1 MFKIF
6 YYLSVIYVLFLN
18 CSGTTRKDDMSAN
31 QSKQESWWIKRAD
44 RMVVTQI
51 VARGVRDA
59 DVIRVMKETP
69 RHLFVPE
76 SNRSMAY
83 NDTPLPIGEGQTIS
97 QPYIVAFMTEVLDLK
112 PDDRVL
118 EIGTG
123 SGYQAAI
130 LAEIAHDVYTI
141 EIIPVIGNR
150 ASKLLDEMG
159 YTNIHLKI
167 DDGYKGWPEE
177 APFDAV
183 IVTCAPDKIPQSL
196 IDQLR
201 EGGRIIIPVGSQYSA
216 QHLIKGI
223 KEKGRL
229 ITENVLPVRFVP
241 MVREDSGK
249 K

>member
-1 MFKIF
+1 MYMLPFLLGF
-6 YYLSVIYVLFLN
+6 LFFRN
-18 CSGTTRKDDMSAN
+18 CSSAEN
-31 QSKQESWWIKRAD
+31 PEEYARLREQMVKR
-44 RMVVTQI
+44 QI
-51 VARGVRDA
+51 IARGVKNEQ
-59 DVIRVMKETP
+59 VITAMYTVP

-83 NDTPLPIGEGQTIS
+83 DDTPLPIGKGQTIS

-123 SGYQAAI
+123 SGYQAAV
-130 LAEIAHDVYTI
+130 LAEIVKDVYSI

-159 YTNIHLKI
+159 YTNIHIKI

-177 APFDAV
+177 APFDAA
-183 IVTCAPDKIPQSL
+183 IVTCAPDKIPQAL

-201 EGGRIIIPVGSQYSA
+201 EGGRIIVPVGSQYSA
-216 QHLIKGI
+216 QHLIRGVK
-223 KEKGRL
+223 KKGRL

-241 MVREDSGK
+241 MVRGDSGK